1 MLPSHYFERRFA
13 PEYLY
18 PPTDFCSLSVA
29 LRQHRQLSLEIGAG
43 KGRHAAAFATAHP
56 NAHLI
61 AIERTKHKFLA
72 LQKLAQSEKLANL
85 TCVHADAIPWAVY
98 ALPPNSLSSVYILYP
113 NPEPHNKNQR
123 FVNMPFFEF
132 LLSRMKQG
140 ARIYLASNIKGYIDE
155 AKKQLTDIWQL
166 PFTCVSIDKTS
177 KRTHFEIKYLARGET
192 CFELAIIKPV
202 GYKTRFDSYDNTRDD
217 KSDKAKGVL

>member
-1 MLPSHYFERRFA
+1 MSLSHNFTRPFA
-13 PEYLY
+13 PKHLTK
-18 PPTDFCSLSVA
+18 PRTFVDINDILANNQTLC
-29 LRQHRQLSLEIGAG
+29 LEIGAG
-43 KGRHAAAFATAHP
+43 RGRHAAAFATAHP

-72 LQKLAQSEKLANL
+72 LQKLAQSEGLANL
-85 TCVHADAIPWAVY
+85 TCIHADAIPWAVY

-140 ARIYLASNIKGYIDE
+140 AVIYLASNIKDYIDE
-155 AKKQLTDIWQL
+155 AKDTLTDIWRL
-166 PFTCVSIDKTS
+166 PFTCTSIDKTS
-177 KRTHFEIKYLARGET
+177 KRTHFEIKYLARGEA
-192 CFELAIIKPV
+192 CFELAITKPV
-202 GYKTRFDSYDNTRDD
+202 GYKTRFDDYDNTKGTNDNIE
-217 KSDKAKGVL
+217 GVL